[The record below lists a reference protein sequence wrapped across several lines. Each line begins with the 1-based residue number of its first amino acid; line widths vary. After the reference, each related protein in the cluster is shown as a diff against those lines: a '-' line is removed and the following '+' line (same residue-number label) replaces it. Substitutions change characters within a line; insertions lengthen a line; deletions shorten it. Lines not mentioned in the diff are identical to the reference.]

1 MVKFLTRLKTKK
13 TFVILKFLDCRICL
27 STVFLTHGMSFI
39 DCKRIR
45 LHSLAHSTCPTYV
58 ADFSTGE
65 KCHKIGC
72 FFLSG
77 ISSTEHDSFC
87 FSFLIKLLTEV
98 GVLKIEIHLVCF
110 ADELF
115 DCSHS
120 MHSLNIFP

>member
-1 MVKFLTRLKTKK
+1 MNDIIPFIIDVFFIINAHYTL
-13 TFVILKFLDCRICL
+13 FAVVI
-27 STVFLTHGMSFI
+27 
-39 DCKRIR
+39 
-45 LHSLAHSTCPTYV
+45 AHSTCPTYV

-65 KCHKIGC
+65 KCYKIGR
-72 FFLSG
+72 FFISG
-77 ISSTEHDSFC
+77 ISPTEHNPFG

-120 MHSLNIFP
+120 MLVLTKLWYRLQGFGICLRAAF